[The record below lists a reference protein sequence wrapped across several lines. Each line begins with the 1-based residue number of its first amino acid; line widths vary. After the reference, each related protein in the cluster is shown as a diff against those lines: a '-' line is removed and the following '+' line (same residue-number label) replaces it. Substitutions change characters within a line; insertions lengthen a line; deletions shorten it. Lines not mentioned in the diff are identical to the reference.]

1 MRTITFPTSVARVR
15 THRIGARSLSHF
27 ARCGTLALAAI
38 SCGSAECLNH
48 PCPLPDAITVTVT
61 SSMGGESINGAFVS
75 LSYGTLACTQSPGS
89 TCRVQGN
96 AGTYEL
102 DIGAPHFRTVHRTV
116 MVAGIRPTS
125 ACGCET
131 LDTQHLDIALVI
143 APDPPPTR

>member
-1 MRTITFPTSVARVR
+1 MRTMKFPNAVTPIR
-15 THRIGARSLSHF
+15 THPFGARLLSHF

-38 SCGSAECLNH
+38 SCGSAECLTH
-48 PCPLPDAITVTVT
+48 PCLLPDAITVTVT
-61 SSMGGESINGAFVS
+61 SSIGGQPINGAFVT
-75 LSYGTLACTQSPGS
+75 LSNGTLLCTQSPGS

-116 MVAGIRPTS
+116 MVAGIRPTA

-143 APDPPPTR
+143 APDPPPTP